1 MFLGGRLSRLL
12 LVLALVGA
20 PALVLR
26 VFCVGGSCHTATA
39 RAQGDVPFCS
49 LPNELRRTIAAGFRE
64 GRSPDVMGATADP
77 GTVRTIFGKSDVV
90 SWPGGTG
97 AASTTARPDDRVP
110 LVFFGGG
117 VAPHAITDGVLLD
130 SVAPTLEE
138 IMGIRREHPNVRTG
152 EAIVGVAAED
162 AGTSPLIVLIAWKG
176 LGTSDLERSPEA
188 SPFLHRAIRIGAGT
202 TEARTGSLPLD
213 PAATLTTIGSG
224 ALPSSHG
231 ITGTLLRDVEG
242 EVRRAWSGRDAGS
255 VIATFADDLDRDR
268 GGQPRIA
275 AVLTDPTDRGI
286 VGDGWYLDGTDHD
299 TIVQEER
306 PARGV
311 RLARAIVGSERLGR
325 DRSTDLLGVV
335 LAGSVDQVDATTSDL
350 VDAVSRLV
358 PDTTFVVAGTGSNTG
373 TGGIEASALSARVD
387 QAMGAPVV
395 RRAAADGLFLER
407 DVLLERRLTTQ
418 AVADALRGASER
430 GEPLFAD
437 VYPSF
442 AVALSRYC

>member
-26 VFCVGGSCHTATA
+26 ILCVGGSCHTPAA

-49 LPNELRRTIAAGFRE
+49 LPKELRRSIAAGFRE
-64 GRSPDVMGATADP
+64 GRSPEVMGATAGP
-77 GTVRTIFGKSDVV
+77 GTVRTTFGKSGVV
-90 SWPGGTG
+90 PWPGGTG
-97 AASTTARPDDRVP
+97 TGATPARPDDRVP

-117 VAPHAITDGVLLD
+117 VAPHAISDGVLLD

-138 IMGIRREHPNVRTG
+138 IVGIRRDHPNVRTG
-152 EAIVGVAAED
+152 EAIVGVAED
-162 AGTSPLIVLIAWKG
+162 AGASPLVVLIAWKG
-176 LGTSDLERSPEA
+176 LGTPDLETSPEA
-188 SPFLHRAIRIGAGT
+188 WPFLRRAIRTGAGT
-202 TEARTGSLPLD
+202 TEATTGSLPLD

-224 ALPSSHG
+224 ALPASHG
-231 ITGTLLRDVEG
+231 ITGTLVRDVEG

-268 GGQPRIA
+268 GGEPRIA

-306 PARGV
+306 PARHV

-325 DRSTDLLGVV
+325 DRETDLLGVV
-335 LAGSVDQVDATTSDL
+335 LAGSVEQVDSTTSDL
-350 VDAVSRLV
+350 VDAVRRLV

-373 TGGIEASALSARVD
+373 TGGIEAAALSARVD

-395 RRAAADGLFLER
+395 QRAAADGLFLER
-407 DVLLERRLTTQ
+407 DVLVERRLTTQ
-418 AVADALRGASER
+418 AVADALRSSGR